1 MSLVTQVLPAPY
13 SAGVLSALNDAVKVT
28 PSDVRRCQYL
38 CVCTRKA
45 SKLSTHLYGARVVSA
60 LNDAVMM
67 TKWNMRSW
75 RSILIELE

>member
-1 MSLVTQVLPAPY
+1 MSLVTQVLPPPY
-13 SAGVLSALNDAVKVT
+13 SACVLSALNDAVKVT

-38 CVCTRKA
+38 YVCTRKA

-67 TKWNMRSW
+67 TRWNMRSW
-75 RSILIELE
+75 RSTLIEPE